1 MFLDQGKSNGPTL
14 RSGYST
20 VRKALI
26 FWGRI
31 ILESEAPQAVQ
42 KGRMGN
48 NLTIADV
55 GTEKHKRLQLK
66 GVRYT
71 RVPKWMLPKT
81 NNFLRKS

>member
-1 MFLDQGKSNGPTL
+1 M
-14 RSGYST
+14 
-20 VRKALI
+20 
-26 FWGRI
+26 
-31 ILESEAPQAVQ
+31 ILKEVQ

-66 GVRYT
+66 VVRYT

-81 NNFLRKS
+81 NNFLRKKPRPDGLLMRLNVKRRSDKITKAHKSG